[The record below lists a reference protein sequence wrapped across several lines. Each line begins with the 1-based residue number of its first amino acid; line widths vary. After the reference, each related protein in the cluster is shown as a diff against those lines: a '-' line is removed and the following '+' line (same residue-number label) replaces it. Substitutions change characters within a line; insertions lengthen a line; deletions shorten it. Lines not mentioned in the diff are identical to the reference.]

1 MAIRD
6 RVKELRR
13 VRAGDLQENAANWR
27 RHPKAQVDALAGVI
41 SEIGFAG
48 ALIAYEGDDGT
59 LTLIDGHMRAGV
71 SADQELPVVV
81 LDVNEDEAK
90 KLLATYDPIGAMAQ
104 TDTDALMSLLG
115 DATFQAEPVNAM
127 LEALANGERMPMP
140 HIDIDSGMQWNPETN
155 TTNGE
160 TATEMVGYDIGS
172 VWMRQGEKDAR
183 SHQYLLPL
191 PPNPTTAPKG
201 TISANY
207 SRSPSQEMEW
217 IVRTYMREGDY
228 FLEVCAGWWTFS
240 TAAAVWGYSGV
251 GIDIWDTSIDFG
263 REQLA
268 RLPQGSGNI
277 RIVEGDARAMPFKD
291 GEFDFIY
298 CNPPFFQLEKYSDDE
313 RDMSQNPTVDAWL
326 ADSETMMREMAR
338 VAKPGSLIVTVMA
351 DYREKWVLIPLH
363 SYWMDAAARAGLIL
377 HDLAVQHLLSQQL
390 RFWRHA
396 YNAKRTA
403 KAHEYVIVF
412 QVPATGHR
420 DRHESPETDQPE
432 MEPSG

>member
-1 MAIRD
+1 MTIRD

-48 ALIAYEGDDGT
+48 ALIAYEDDNGT

-81 LDVNEDEAK
+81 LDVNEAEAK

-127 LEALANGERMPMP
+127 LEALANGERLPLAPPME
-140 HIDIDSGMQWNPETN
+140 HAEADNWGTDTVQGTAI
-155 TTNGE
+155 E
-160 TATEMVGYDIGS
+160 TAGYDLGS
-172 VWMRQGEKDAR
+172 VWPR
-183 SHQYLLPL
+183 SGDSETRVFSHLVPL
-191 PPNPTTAPKG
+191 PRNRNES
-201 TISANY
+201 IRSVRANY
-207 SRSPSQEMEW
+207 SRSPAGEMER
-217 IVRTYMREGDY
+217 IVQTYMREGDY

-268 RLPQGSGNI
+268 KLPQGSGHI
-277 RIVEGDARAMPFKD
+277 RIVEGDARAMPFQD

-298 CNPPFFQLEKYSDDE
+298 CNPPFFDLEKYSGDE

-351 DYREKWVLIPLH
+351 DYREKGILIPLH